1 MEIYIKKLNNKSLI
15 KKLIN
20 KYLLNWKEESSI
32 IFAQIIKE
40 YLRNFFSKESYLH
53 HEIKKYKY
61 YIETVYLI
69 IINLKYSYLLNHENR
84 SDPFS

>member
-1 MEIYIKKLNNKSLI
+1 MNDYRLLKYALIMEIYIKQLNNKSPI

-40 YLRNFFSKESYLH
+40 YLGGCIGLRF
-53 HEIKKYKY
+53 
-61 YIETVYLI
+61 
-69 IINLKYSYLLNHENR
+69 
-84 SDPFS
+84 